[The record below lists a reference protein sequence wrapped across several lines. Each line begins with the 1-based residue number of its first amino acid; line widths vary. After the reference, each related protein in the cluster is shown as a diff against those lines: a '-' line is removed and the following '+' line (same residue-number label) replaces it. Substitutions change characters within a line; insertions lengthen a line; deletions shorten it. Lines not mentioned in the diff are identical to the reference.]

1 MYVLT
6 VVLVQMFVLLKQ
18 FTRLNNTIKKEKSK
32 KAASIDEAAFFHL

>member
-1 MYVLT
+1 
-6 VVLVQMFVLLKQ
+6 MFVLLKQ